1 MMIAEESTAWPMI
14 TGDLNDGGLGFDY
27 KWNMGWMNDYLG
39 YISQDPYF
47 RSYHHNELTFSMIY
61 AYSEKFML
69 VFSHDEVVHG
79 KSSMI
84 GKMPGSIEE
93 KFANLRLTYAYLMT
107 HPGKKLLFMGQDLG
121 EFDEWNESR
130 EVQWELL
137 KQPMHKGVNDLV
149 KDLNQLYLN
158 QASLYEL
165 DEHYAGFEWINCNTS
180 NQCFLAYQRNAK
192 DADDIL
198 VVVANFA
205 GAEQDITIG
214 VPMDGKYKEI
224 LNTDAVKYG
233 GNGVVNPRVK
243 NAVIKHWDDRAQCI
257 TVKMAPLSVSI
268 LKYIPYTKEELQKKK
283 EAAKQK
289 EIKVKET
296 KKKVSKKDQE

>member
-1 MMIAEESTAWPMI
+1 
-14 TGDLNDGGLGFDY
+14 
-27 KWNMGWMNDYLG
+27 
-39 YISQDPYF
+39 
-47 RSYHHNELTFSMIY
+47 
-61 AYSEKFML
+61 
-69 VFSHDEVVHG
+69 
-79 KSSMI
+79 
-84 GKMPGSIEE
+84 
-93 KFANLRLTYAYLMT
+93 
-107 HPGKKLLFMGQDLG
+107 
-121 EFDEWNESR
+121 
-130 EVQWELL
+130 
-137 KQPMHKGVNDLV
+137 
-149 KDLNQLYLN
+149 
-158 QASLYEL
+158 
-165 DEHYAGFEWINCNTS
+165 
-180 NQCFLAYQRNAK
+180 
-192 DADDIL
+192 